1 MKTLFRLVIAIALLG
16 SLSLRS
22 LPYDSQTYTVVNTD
36 DLGVG
41 SLRWAINQANA
52 SIGFDNIVFAIPGAG
67 VQTITLTSGP
77 LPWLIDPVHINGYT
91 QPGASKAPA
100 DGVAQLMIELDGS
113 DLPYDELWNNGLVI
127 SASNSIV
134 EGLSIYG
141 FDVDGIIID
150 ATLVAA
156 SGNVVRGNHIGVN
169 SNATTVPHA
178 TQNVGIYVGH
188 GASGNTI
195 GGDDPGERNIISGN
209 RGSGVELHAAGT
221 TGNLV
226 IGNRIGTNGAASN
239 DIPNVMHGVRI
250 YGGATG
256 NTIGGD
262 NTVGPLGQCGGE
274 CNVISGNNMCGVMIR
289 GVDQPTASNV
299 ISGNYIGLNLL
310 AGAAIPNLQGGVCIE
325 SSASNTIG
333 GDSAGERNVIS
344 GNDAQGVIITGA
356 TSTGN
361 SVVGNYIGLKRD
373 GLTPNAN
380 NFVAVELSSGANG
393 NYIGGSAAGEGNV
406 ISGNDGNGIE
416 INGENCDGN
425 IVLGNFIGTDSTGS
439 IGVGNSSQG
448 IAIYNGADNTIIGG
462 DETGQ
467 GNVISD
473 NDNYGITV
481 NGASTGTVIQG
492 NRIGTDA
499 TGTADLGNSLGV
511 GLRSGATGNWIGG
524 SSAAAGNLISGSGGD
539 GIRIDGASTTGNVV
553 AWNRIGTDATGR
565 ASIANGQHG
574 VFVWDGADANTIGP
588 SNIIAFNGEMGVMI
602 SGAETEGVVVT
613 QNSIHDNVYEGIY
626 HGMGGNDNLPPPTVT
641 GTALGSVVIS
651 GTSTCAGCT
660 IEVFGNNT
668 DDYYDGERYLGTMTA
683 DGDGDWVLTLGGL
696 AYPYLTATATSP
708 IDGTSQF
715 SWSPFTATVRSLFLP
730 LVLRQYP

>member
-1 MKTLFRLVIAIALLG
+1 VLVTALIG

-22 LPYDSQTYTVVNTD
+22 LPYQSQTYTVVNTD

-52 SIGFDNIVFAIPGAG
+52 SIGFDNIVFNIPGAG
-67 VQTITLTSGP
+67 VQTITLTSDP

-113 DLPYDELWNNGLVI
+113 DLPYDEYWNNGLVI

-209 RGSGVELHAAGT
+209 WGSGVELHAAGT

-239 DIPNVMHGVRI
+239 DIPNIMHGVRI

-256 NTIGGD
+256 NTVGGD

-289 GVDQPTASNV
+289 GVDQPTASNTV
-299 ISGNYIGLNLL
+299 SGNYIGLNLL
-310 AGAAIPNLQGGVCIE
+310 AGLEIPNLQGGVCIE

-333 GDSAGERNVIS
+333 GDSTGERNVIS
-344 GNDAQGVIITGA
+344 GNDAEGVIITGA

-373 GLTPNAN
+373 GLTPNPN
-380 NFVAVELSSGANG
+380 SWAVELSSGANG
-393 NYIGGSAAGEGNV
+393 NYIGGAAAGEGNV
-406 ISGNDGNGIE
+406 ISGNDGSGIE
-416 INGENCDGN
+416 IDGENCDGN
-425 IVLGNFIGTDSTGS
+425 VVLGNFIGTDSTGA
-439 IGVGNSSQG
+439 IGVGNSSHG
-448 IAIYNGADNTIIGG
+448 IAIYNGADGTLVGG

-467 GNVISD
+467 GNLISA
-473 NDNYGITV
+473 NGSYGIVV
-481 NGASTGTVIQG
+481 NGASTGTVIEG
-492 NRIGTDA
+492 NRIGTDV
-499 TGTADLGNSLGV
+499 TGSADLGNGSG
-511 GLRSGATGNWIGG
+511 GIHLRSGAASNWIGG
-524 SSAAAGNLISGSGGD
+524 SSAAAGNLISGSDYD
-539 GIRIDGASTTGNVV
+539 GIRIEGASTTGNVV

-565 ASIANGQHG
+565 APIANGQHG
-574 VFVWDGADANTIGP
+574 VFVWEGADDNTIGP
-588 SNIIAFNGEMGVMI
+588 SNIIAFNGEGGVMI

-613 QNSIHDNVYEGIY
+613 QNSIHDNVHEGIC
-626 HGMGGNDNLPPPTVT
+626 HGANGNNDLPPPQVT

-651 GTSTCAGCT
+651 GTSTCALCT

-668 DDYYDGERYLGTMTA
+668 DNYYDGERYLGATTA
-683 DGDGDWVLTLGGL
+683 EGDGDWVLTLTGL
-696 AYPYLTATATSP
+696 AYPYLTATATSSS
-708 IDGTSQF
+708 DGTSEF

-730 LVLRQYP
+730 LVLRQFP